1 MIYLA
6 GDTGMRPGEY
16 LALPRFNITSI
27 EVKVDRAVERSGQK
41 ISVRRRPPEAAGRT
55 AARSHIAHAGHG
67 RTIGGLSIDALPFE

>member
-41 ISVRRRPPEAAGRT
+41 ISVTKTPAGSRRQNCGEVSHRPRRPWPHHWRAF
-55 AARSHIAHAGHG
+55 
-67 RTIGGLSIDALPFE
+67 D